1 MSPELRFCANLKWL
15 FTELAFPARFDAAA
29 AAGFRAVEYAS
40 PYAFSV
46 ADQQHWLS
54 NNGLQ
59 LRVINTPTGSAG
71 TLTASGQACHPHS
84 VAAFQHDFALA
95 LEYATALDCP
105 MIHLQA
111 GIRPP
116 EVSVDHAF
124 ATLCQNVSDASQ
136 LATREGITLL
146 LEAINPQDIPGYFLT
161 TQAAALSVIKQVA
174 APSVGLLFDIYHCQ
188 RAEGDVTARLRQYL
202 PWVRHVQVAAPPD
215 RNEPGC
221 GELNWPFLF
230 AELQQL
236 NYQGWIGC
244 EYRPQG
250 STAVGLD
257 WLLPYT
263 TPRTRPT

>member
-40 PYAFSV
+40 PYAYR
-46 ADQQHWLS
+46 ATDQQRWLS
-54 NNGLQ
+54 DNGLQ
-59 LRVINTPTGSAG
+59 LKVINTPTGSAG
-71 TLTASGQACHPHS
+71 SLTASGQACHPHS
-84 VAAFQHDFALA
+84 VVAFQRDFALA
-95 LEYATALDCP
+95 LDYATTLGCP

-116 EVSVDHAF
+116 EISVDHAF

-136 LATREGITLL
+136 LAAKQGITLL

-161 TQAAALSVIKQVA
+161 TQEAALSVIEQVA
-174 APSVGLLFDIYHCQ
+174 SPSVGLLFDIYHCQ
-188 RAEGDVTARLRQYL
+188 RAEGDVTAHLRHCL
-202 PWVRHVQVAAPPD
+202 PWVRHVQVADSPG

-230 AELQQL
+230 AELQRL

-250 STAVGLD
+250 GTTEGLD

-263 TPRTRPT
+263 SPKK